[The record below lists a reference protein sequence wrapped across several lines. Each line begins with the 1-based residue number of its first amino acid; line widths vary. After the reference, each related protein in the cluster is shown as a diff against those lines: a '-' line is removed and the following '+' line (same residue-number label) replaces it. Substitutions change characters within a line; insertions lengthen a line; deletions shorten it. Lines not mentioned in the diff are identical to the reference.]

1 MDMDPPHLSDTK
13 PIMISL
19 SMFVLGMIKPKRKV
33 YNSNIDSTH
42 VDYSPDVSDF
52 VPDSPYVGI
61 DLPPD
66 EFYQIHAL
74 SSRHSTPHRPGNPSK
89 PPFRPQS
96 QQSAPQKSFKSYDAL
111 SICHPK
117 YLNC

>member
-42 VDYSPDVSDF
+42 VDYSP
-52 VPDSPYVGI
+52 
-61 DLPPD
+61 
-66 EFYQIHAL
+66 
-74 SSRHSTPHRPGNPSK
+74 
-89 PPFRPQS
+89 
-96 QQSAPQKSFKSYDAL
+96 
-111 SICHPK
+111 C
-117 YLNC
+117 